1 VAFVVP
7 FLPFQSSYGLSSS
20 DPAGGTMPLQSLV
33 GGCFDHCE
41 ASCCVLEVVCR
52 VIVVV

>member
-7 FLPFQSSYGLSSS
+7 FLPFQSSYGLLNF

-33 GGCFDHCE
+33 GSCFGCCE
-41 ASCCVLEVVCR
+41 ASWCS
-52 VIVVV
+52 